1 MATFLDYLHGHVFV
15 YIALAVLIAIGCSAL
30 LSRKEQR
37 AVFSSGDPLAGA
49 PAGRAPFWVVL
60 VSVAL
65 AWVWIVLMPIGYG
78 HRDEIALLTQPL
90 QPTMY
95 SGRFFPLGHME
106 FNLISLSLTEGALEP
121 LYILPFLQLLA
132 VIFFIDRIVSPAGA
146 LVRIY
151 AMALSFLV
159 ALVVPFVNL
168 IVPERNAIFF
178 LLASLYFIKRY
189 REVPGFLMVALAV
202 ASAAISLYY
211 KEPMFALWVG
221 VAFGLF
227 CYDFGSL
234 VRHAREPLAK
244 GDVPRLLGSIQLG
257 LSLSTVFFV
266 LGYIFFVFYKGAPES
281 YYAGGGG
288 GAGLPDRFLTFVRDV
303 PLLTVLILTGVGA
316 HLFIPR
322 NSFDRGLTVALCI
335 GGVGY
340 LSALIVL
347 SLPLNG
353 YYYAIPVLLQ
363 VICSAILLKHLAAV
377 LFGASGRSVK
387 VLLSM
392 GFAAVFGAG
401 LVYGVFAVTKG
412 VYNYVRIDIA
422 TKKNYH
428 AEYAFIY
435 SELKAQ
441 GDIRSV
447 YYAPRTTR
455 YNDYSTAVLMTFIHT
470 AGVDHQF
477 DIYSESGCAVWNESY
492 NGGLIHCVKK
502 DFNNVDDYDVLVIE
516 NDSLADLDKSKYRV
530 LKLDSPFEGRDD
542 QRGSIVIAVRQGKQ

>member
-1 MATFLDYLHGHVFV
+1 MATFLDYLHGHVFT
-15 YIALAVLIAIGCSAL
+15 YIVLALLVAVALSAL
-30 LSRKEQR
+30 LSRKEC
-37 AVFSSGDPLAGA
+37 AAFSPVDRLAGA
-49 PAGRAPFWVVL
+49 VGGRAPFWAVL
-60 VSVAL
+60 ISVAL
-65 AWVWIVLMPIGYG
+65 AWAWIVLMPIGYG

-106 FNLISLSLTEGALEP
+106 FNVISLSLTDGALAP

-132 VIFFIDRIVSPAGA
+132 VVFFIDRIVSPAGA

-151 AMALSFLV
+151 AMVLSFVL

-189 REVPGFLMVALAV
+189 REAPGLLTVALAV
-202 ASAAISLYY
+202 GAAGISLYY

-234 VRHAREPLAK
+234 VRHARAPRGQGEA
-244 GDVPRLLGSIQLG
+244 PRLLGSIQLG
-257 LSLSTVFFV
+257 LLLSCVFFV
-266 LGYIFFVFYKGAPES
+266 LGYVFFVFYKGAPES
-281 YYAGGGG
+281 FYDGGGG
-288 GAGLPDRFLTFVRDV
+288 GTGLSDRLMMFVRDV
-303 PLLTVLILTGVGA
+303 PLLSVLVLSGVGA

-322 NSFDRGLTVALCI
+322 NSFDRALAVALCI

-353 YYYAIPVLLQ
+353 YYYAIPTLLL

-377 LFGASGRSVK
+377 LLGAWGRSVK
-387 VLLSM
+387 LLLSL
-392 GFAAVFGAG
+392 GFATVFSAG
-401 LVYGVFAVTKG
+401 LVYGVYAVTKNI
-412 VYNYVRIDIA
+412 YNYVRIDIA

-477 DIYSESGCAVWNESY
+477 DIYSHSGCAVWNESY

-502 DFNNVDDYDVLVIE
+502 DFSNADDYDALVIE
-516 NDSLADLDKSKYRV
+516 NDSLADVDQSRYRLV
-530 LKLDSPFEGRDD
+530 RLDSPFEGRDD
-542 QRGSIVIAVRQGKQ
+542 KHGSIVIAVKRARQ